1 MALDYDYLS
10 TVAREKI
17 VPKLIDNIYDMS
29 ATLKI
34 LLLDGRVKEYLDGGT
49 SIHETILYEKMSASG
64 TYSGWDT
71 VDITPP
77 DNLTK
82 SVHSWANY
90 YATVGINGDDEDK
103 IGGSDTRVI
112 NLLNQRMQEAET
124 KMKDDLSADLF
135 EGGGGNALVG
145 FDTAVGAGSYGG
157 IDGAVYTWWAS
168 GTSAT
173 AHTEAQLSDPTD
185 TTHYIKRLFRAAE
198 RSCLHK
204 NMVPNLIV
212 TTPLIYDIYEETL
225 ETDARYL
232 KTDRGKKIADGGF
245 DVLEWRSKPV
255 VKDELCPAGYVFF
268 MNTEFIKIYTHP
280 SAYFGFTG
288 FKQSTNQVRARVG
301 QVYTKLQLVLNNRRM
316 HYKFTG
322 FPTT

>member
-1 MALDYDYLS
+1 MALDYDYM
-10 TVAREKI
+10 TTAARERI
-17 VPKLIDNIYDMS
+17 IPKLIDNIYDMS
-29 ATLKI
+29 ATLKMFLI
-34 LLLDGRVKEYLDGGT
+34 DGRIKEYVGGGT
-49 SIHETILYEKMSASG
+49 EIQEPILYEKMTASG

-82 SVHSWANY
+82 SAHSWANY

-103 IGGSDTRVI
+103 IGSSDTRVI

-124 KMKDDLSADLF
+124 KMKDDLSTDLF
-135 EGGGGNALVG
+135 EGAGSNALVG
-145 FDTAVGAGSYGG
+145 MDTAIGQATYGG
-157 IDGAVYTWWAS
+157 ISGSDYTWWRS
-168 GTSAT
+168 GVSTTS
-173 AHTEAQLSDPTD
+173 HTESQLLDPTD

-204 NMVPNLIV
+204 NMVPNLII

-225 ETDARYL
+225 ETDARYV
-232 KTDRGKKIADGGF
+232 KTGRGQKLADGGF

-255 VKDELCPAGYVFF
+255 IKDELCPAGQVYFV
-268 MNTEFIKIYTHP
+268 NTEFVKIYTHP
-280 SAYFGFTG
+280 NAYFGFTG
-288 FKQSTNQVRARVG
+288 FKQSTNQIRARVG

-322 FPTT
+322 FPTS